1 MAELAIGAVRV
12 VEQVCI
18 VCSSRFSYSPP
29 VHHQG
34 RLRRF
39 CSDKCKAVRAREQK
53 FSYRTPE
60 HDAVYLAKGRG
71 VSCEQCGKT
80 YRLARGGSRFCSM
93 ACYADSIRTHP
104 SPRAARAAEA
114 SRRRAR
120 KRTTQ
125 IERFTKVEIYER
137 DGWVCQICDEP
148 IDRTVEPPHHMSASL
163 DHRIALANGGAHTR
177 ENVQCAHWICNSR
190 KGAR

>member
-1 MAELAIGAVRV
+1 MAEAAIGADCV
-12 VEQVCI
+12 VEQACTVCG
-18 VCSSRFSYSPP
+18 VHFSYLKATGP
-29 VHHQG
+29 G
-34 RLRRF
+34 RRRRF
-39 CSDKCKAVRAREQK
+39 CSDACKKQK
-53 FSYRTPE
+53 AASNDRLYETP
-60 HDAVYLAKGRG
+60 AYKAA
-71 VSCEQCGKT
+71 
-80 YRLARGGSRFCSM
+80 YLARGRGKPCRYCGERFVRKGPKRFCSM
-93 ACYADSIRTHP
+93 RCFADHIRTHP
-104 SPRAARAAEA
+104 SPKAARAAEA

-137 DGWVCQICDEP
+137 DGWICQICDEP
-148 IDRTVEPPHHMSASL
+148 IDRAVEPPHHMSASL